1 MLSPYRVLDLSNERG
16 QLCGQM
22 LGDLGADVV
31 LVEPPGGSSARRIAP
46 FVDGQSEP
54 NSSLHFWGFNRN
66 KRSVRIAIETDA
78 GRIQLRELARSA
90 DILIES
96 FTPGYLDDLG
106 LGYAA
111 LCALNPGLVMVSITA
126 FGQHGP
132 KARWAANDLTVLA
145 ASGVLQ
151 ITGDD
156 DRPPTRIVV
165 PQAFLHGAA
174 EAAAG
179 ALIALHARERDGVG
193 QHVDVS
199 AQAAAM
205 FATQFFALSDAW
217 GVAQL
222 ERVSGGM
229 KVGPI
234 VLKFVNPARDGH
246 VSVTFFFGTSGGPF
260 ARRLMEVM
268 HERGFVDDA
277 TRDKDWLNYTDL
289 LMTGVE
295 PASEL
300 LRCIAAIA
308 DFTAHYSKAD
318 LFALARE
325 RDLLIVPVATT
336 ADVVN
341 SEQLAARGYWVELVH
356 DADRRRVRYPGPF
369 AKFSRTPLGYRRA
382 PPRLG
387 EHDAEVFAQAAARS
401 SAPRPVSS
409 AARRPA
415 LADVKVLDFMWVIA
429 GPASTRTLAD
439 YGATVVHIESR
450 RAVDAARTVQ
460 PFWQNQAGPERSGV
474 FANVGAGKLGCVL
487 NLRAPEARAV
497 LRRLVEWADIVTD
510 SFACGVMQRLGLD
523 YAALCEWNPSIIA
536 VSSCLNG
543 QSGPHATLAG
553 FGTMG
558 AQMAGFGELAGWPD
572 RAPAGPFGAYT
583 DYVAPKFTVAAILAA
598 LDHRRRTGEGQYID
612 LSQSEAALH
621 FIAPAMLDYI
631 VNGHIMKRIGN
642 ASLEACPH
650 GVYAARGVERWVA
663 IAAETDAQW
672 QSLARIIGHGEWLSR
687 GDLRDVAGRAAHRE
701 ALDTAINAWTA
712 SRELAEIE
720 TVLQAAGIPVHRSA
734 LSVDLLADPQL
745 AARQHFVTVPHPE
758 LGPIP
763 IENSRQHLSDTPA
776 KVVRPGPVY
785 GEDNQHVLR
794 DLLGYSA
801 AEIAALN
808 AAGVLE

>member
-1 MLSPYRVLDLSNERG
+1 MLSPYKVLDLSDERG

-31 LVEPPGGSSARRIAP
+31 LVEPPTGSSARRIAP
-46 FVDGQSEP
+46 FANGLEAP
-54 NSSLHFWGFNRN
+54 EHSLFFWGFNRN
-66 KRSVRIAIETDA
+66 KRSVALDIERETD
-78 GRIQLRELARSA
+78 RTRLRELVRGA

-111 LCALNPGLVMVSITA
+111 LRELNPALVMVSISA
-126 FGQHGP
+126 FGQQGP

-151 ITGDD
+151 ITGDG

-179 ALIALHARERDGVG
+179 ALVALWARERDGLG

-199 AQAAAM
+199 AQTATM
-205 FATQFFALSDAW
+205 LATQFFALCHAW
-217 GVAQL
+217 GVTPL
-222 ERVSGGM
+222 ERVAGGM

-268 HERGFVDDA
+268 HERGFVDAA

-289 LMTGVE
+289 LMTGTE

-300 LRCIAAIA
+300 LRCIDAIA
-308 DFTAHYSKAD
+308 AFTAQSTKD
-318 LFALARE
+318 ELFTLARE

-336 ADVVN
+336 ADVAR
-341 SEQLAARGYWVELVH
+341 SEQLAAREYWVELQH
-356 DADRRRVRYPGPF
+356 DAAQRTVRYPGPF
-369 AKFSRTPLGYRRA
+369 ARFSKTPLRYRRA
-382 PPRLG
+382 PPRLA
-387 EHDAEVFAQAAARS
+387 EHQAEVLAAAPARRH
-401 SAPRPVSS
+401 APRNTSHGPRR
-409 AARRPA
+409 AA
-415 LADVKVLDFMWVIA
+415 LDGLKILDFMWVIA
-429 GPASTRTLAD
+429 GPASTRMFAD
-439 YGATVVHIESR
+439 HGATVVHIESR

-460 PFWQNQAGPERSGV
+460 PFWQSQAGPERSSA
-474 FANVGAGKLGCVL
+474 FANVGAGKYGCVL
-487 NLRAPEARAV
+487 NLRAPQARAV
-497 LRRLVEWADIVTD
+497 LRRLVEWADVVTD

-523 YAALCEWNPSIIA
+523 YPALCEWNPSIIA

-598 LDHRRRTGEGQYID
+598 LDHRRRSGEGQYID

-621 FIAPAMLDYI
+621 FIAPAMLDYT
-631 VNGHIMKRIGN
+631 VNGHIMKRTGN
-642 ASLEACPH
+642 SSAESCPH
-650 GVYAARGVERWVA
+650 GVYPAQGEDCWVA
-663 IAAETDAQW
+663 LAADNETQW
-672 QSLARIIGHGEWLSR
+672 QNLARVTGHDEWLTRGEFADLASR
-687 GDLRDVAGRAAHRE
+687 QSHHAELDAA
-701 ALDTAINAWTA
+701 IGAWTSKRSVA
-712 SRELAEIE
+712 DIE
-720 TVLQAAGIPVHRSA
+720 TALQAVGVPVHRSSH
-734 LSVDLLADPQL
+734 SVDLFEDEQL

-763 IENSRQHLSDTPA
+763 IENSRVYLSDTPA
-776 KVVRPGPVY
+776 QVTRPGPLY
-785 GEDNQHVLR
+785 GEHNDWVLKE
-794 DLLGYSA
+794 LLGYNQD
-801 AEIAALN
+801 EIAALG
-808 AAGVLE
+808 AAGVFE

>member
-22 LGDLGADVV
+22 LGDLGAEVI
-31 LVEPPGGSSARRIAP
+31 LIEPPGGSSARRIGP
-46 FVDGQSEP
+46 FVAGRSDPEG
-54 NSSLHFWGFNRN
+54 SLHFWGFNRN
-66 KRSVRIAIETDA
+66 KLSVVLDLESDS
-78 GRIQLRELARSA
+78 GRARLRELVRST

-96 FTPGYLDDLG
+96 FTPGYLDALE
-106 LGYAA
+106 LGYPA
-111 LCALNPGLVMVSITA
+111 LREINPGLIVVSISP
-126 FGQHGP
+126 FGQNGP
-132 KARWAANDLTVLA
+132 KATWAANDLTVLA

-174 EAAAG
+174 EAANG
-179 ALIALHARERDGVG
+179 ALIALFARERDGLG

-199 AQAAAM
+199 AQTATM
-205 FATQFFALSDAW
+205 LATQFFVLSHPW

-229 KVGPI
+229 KVGPLL
-234 VLKFVNPARDGH
+234 LKFVNPAKDGY

-268 HERGFVDDA
+268 YQDGFVDAA
-277 TRDKDWLNYTDL
+277 TRDKDWLNYTDM

-300 LRCIAAIA
+300 MRCIAAIA
-308 DFTAHYSKAD
+308 DFTAHHTKAE

-341 SEQLAARGYWVELVH
+341 SEQLAARDYWVEVVH
-356 DADRRRVRYPGPF
+356 HEVDRPVRYPGPF
-369 AKFSRTPLGYRRA
+369 ARFSLTPLTYRHP

-387 EHDAEVFAQAAARS
+387 EHNAA
-401 SAPRPVSS
+401 VL
-409 AARRPA
+409 AASPRPA
-415 LADVKVLDFMWVIA
+415 LSSRAPLTAARKPALDGVKILDLMWVIA

-439 YGATVVHIESR
+439 YGATVVHVESS

-460 PFWQNQAGPERSGV
+460 PFWQNKAGVERSSV
-474 FANVGAGKLGCVL
+474 YANVGAGKFGCTL
-487 NLRAPEARAV
+487 NLRNPDSRAV
-497 LRRLVEWADIVTD
+497 LRRLVEWADVITD
-510 SFACGVMQRLGLD
+510 SFACGAMQRLKLD
-523 YAALCEWNPSIIA
+523 YATLCEWKPSIIA
-536 VSSCLNG
+536 LSSCLNG

-572 RAPAGPFGAYT
+572 RPPAGPFGAYT

-598 LDHRRRTGEGQYID
+598 LNHRRRTGQGQYID

-621 FIAPAMLDYI
+621 FIAPAMLDYT
-631 VNGHIMKRIGN
+631 VNGHVMQRIGN
-642 ASLEACPH
+642 ASHEACPH
-650 GVYAARGVERWVA
+650 GVYVALGADSWVA
-663 IAAETDAQW
+663 IAAETEAQW
-672 QSLARIIGHGEWLSR
+672 RSLAQAIGHREWLAR
-687 GDLRDVAGRAAHRE
+687 AELQDLAGRKFHRE
-701 ALDTAINAWTA
+701 QLDDAINGWTCT
-712 SRELAEIE
+712 RELEDIE
-720 TVLQAAGIPVHRSA
+720 NLLQAAGVPVHRSA
-734 LSVDLLADPQL
+734 RSADLCADAQL
-745 AARQHFVTVPHPE
+745 IARQHFVTVPHPE

-763 IENSRQHLSDTPA
+763 IESSRLRLSATPA
-776 KVVRPGPVY
+776 CVTRPGPMY
-785 GEDNQHVLR
+785 GEDNQQVLR
-794 DLLGYSA
+794 DLLGYKDS
-801 AEIAALN
+801 EIAALT

>member
-1 MLSPYRVLDLSNERG
+1 MDLETQSGR
-16 QLCGQM
+16 
-22 LGDLGADVV
+22 
-31 LVEPPGGSSARRIAP
+31 AR
-46 FVDGQSEP
+46 
-54 NSSLHFWGFNRN
+54 
-66 KRSVRIAIETDA
+66 
-78 GRIQLRELARSA
+78 LRELVCSA

-96 FTPGYLDDLG
+96 YTPGYLDTLG

-111 LCALNPGLVMVSITA
+111 LRQLNPALILVSITA

-174 EAAAG
+174 EAASA
-179 ALIALHARERDGVG
+179 ALIALFARERDGLG

-199 AQAAAM
+199 AQAASM
-205 FATQFFALSDAW
+205 FATQFFVLSHAW

-268 HERGFVDDA
+268 YERGFVDAA

-289 LMTGVE
+289 LMTGSE

-300 LRCIAAIA
+300 MRCIDAIA
-308 DFTAHYSKAD
+308 QFTAQYTKAQ

-336 ADVVN
+336 AEVVN
-341 SEQLAARGYWVELVH
+341 SEQLAARDYWVEISH
-356 DADRRRVRYPGPF
+356 GAGARTVRHAGPF
-369 AKFSRTPLGYRRA
+369 ARFSRTPIVYRRP

-387 EHDAEVFAQAAARS
+387 EHDEEVFS
-401 SAPRPVSS
+401 SAPR
-409 AARRPA
+409 AAMAAPAAPNTTRKPA
-415 LADVKVLDFMWVIA
+415 LAGVKILDFMWVIA
-429 GPASTRTLAD
+429 GPAATRALAD
-439 YGATVVHIESR
+439 YGATVVHIEST

-460 PFWQNQAGPERSGV
+460 PFWQNKAGAERSSV
-474 FANVGAGKLGCVL
+474 YANVAAGKFGCTL
-487 NLRAPEARAV
+487 NLRNPASRDV
-497 LRRLVEWADIVTD
+497 LRSLVEWADVVTD
-510 SFACGVMQRLGLD
+510 SFACGVMQRMQLD
-523 YAALCEWNPSIIA
+523 YATLSAWNPSIIA
-536 VSSCLNG
+536 LSSCLNG

-583 DYVAPKFTVAAILAA
+583 DYVAPRFTVAALLAA
-598 LDHRRRTGEGQYID
+598 LDHRRRTGEGQCID

-621 FIAPAMLDYI
+621 FIAPAMLDYT
-631 VNGHIMKRIGN
+631 VNGHVMQRIGN
-642 ASLEACPH
+642 ASHEACPH
-650 GVYAARGVERWVA
+650 GVYAARGVDRWVA

-672 QSLARIIGHGEWLSR
+672 RALAQIIGHHEWLAR
-687 GDLRDVAGRAAHRE
+687 AELQTLAGRQRHGE
-701 ALDTAINAWTA
+701 ELDIAINAWTA
-712 SRELAEIE
+712 TREPAEIE
-720 TVLQAAGIPVHRSA
+720 ARLQAAAVPVHRAA
-734 LSVDLLADPQL
+734 LSADLFDDEQL
-745 AARQHFVTVPHPE
+745 ITRQHFVTVPHPE

-763 IENSRQHLSDTPA
+763 IESSRVRFSATPA
-776 KVVRPGPVY
+776 AITRPGPMY
-785 GEDNQHVLR
+785 GEDNARVLR
-794 DLLGYSA
+794 DILGYDEA
-801 AEIAALN
+801 RIAALS